1 MRLNTLGS
9 FFVLL
14 EVGAYADGL
23 NCDGVIGCFP
33 EKYRRV
39 FGGAPMRKK
48 PLARFNL
55 GGKSGGVILNSTW
68 IEHDPSLSYLSNGS
82 STDEIFKKFKA
93 GNKMI
98 VIIHG
103 WQIANTPV
111 KEMINGKLTHTVQL
125 GAWQNDLKR
134 VLFEEHD
141 EVNVVIVDWRA
152 GATVGYR

>member
-1 MRLNTLGS
+1 MRLNILWCL
-9 FFVLL
+9 FIALV
-14 EVGAYADGL
+14 EVEANSDG
-23 NCDGVIGCFP
+23 CDGVIGCFP

-39 FGGAPMRKK
+39 FGSVPTRKK

-68 IEHDPSLSYLSNGS
+68 IEHDSSFSYLTNGS
-82 STDEIFKKFKA
+82 STDEIFNKFKA

-103 WQIANTPV
+103 WQVANTPV
-111 KEMINGKLTHTVQL
+111 KEMINGKLTDTVQL
-125 GAWQNDLKR
+125 GAWQNDLKK
-134 VLFEEHD
+134 VLVEKHD